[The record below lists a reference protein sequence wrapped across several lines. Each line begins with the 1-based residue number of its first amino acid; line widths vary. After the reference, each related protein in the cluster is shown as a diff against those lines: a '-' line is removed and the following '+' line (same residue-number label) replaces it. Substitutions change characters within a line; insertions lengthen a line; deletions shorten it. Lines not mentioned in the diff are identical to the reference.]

1 MKQKS
6 VIVTSTL
13 AALFALWNGLVIK
26 WYLTKDQK
34 YSTYWH
40 IVGYFIRAIPLYYIY
55 PNIMWILIYSN
66 VAWTLYD
73 IIINKIN
80 GWDWFYISKTSATEK
95 LFGKLTLIG
104 KAILLIL
111 TLIYIFI

>member
-55 PNIMWILIYSN
+55 PNILWMLIYAN
-66 VAWTLYD
+66 IAWTLYD
-73 IIINKIN
+73 MVINKIN
-80 GWDWFYISKTSATEK
+80 GWNLFYIGKTSTTEK
-95 LFGKLTLIG
+95 IFGKLTLIG
-104 KAILLIL
+104 KAILLLL
-111 TLIYIFI
+111 TLIYILI